1 VENLYD
7 RLLAAA
13 VKLNGRQDL
22 ESQLINRVMLDPSL
36 STDQLEQAI
45 EMAEEVE
52 LDASVLDN

>member
-1 VENLYD
+1 MENLYD